1 MCLPVATDQKVGGSS
16 PSERAQVRGPLPDS
30 EGAFLLLLGATLSHG
45 HMSATEQS
53 PAHRLSRGPLVT
65 FEQVPVHV
73 LRDGDAG
80 MSENL
85 RDHMQ
90 WRALSQH

>member
-1 MCLPVATDQKVGGSS
+1 
-16 PSERAQVRGPLPDS
+16 
-30 EGAFLLLLGATLSHG
+30 
-45 HMSATEQS
+45 
-53 PAHRLSRGPLVT
+53 
-65 FEQVPVHV
+65 VPVHV
-73 LRDGDAG
+73 LRAGDAG

>member
-1 MCLPVATDQKVGGSS
+1 
-16 PSERAQVRGPLPDS
+16 
-30 EGAFLLLLGATLSHG
+30 
-45 HMSATEQS
+45 MSATEQS

-73 LRDGDAG
+73 LRAGDAG